1 MLRSVPVNLRLT
13 LGTCIVLAV
22 FSDSLLDFLTLFF
35 SKPFS
40 SEVAEPFVWG
50 KKSFHSMEGFCRN
63 ASSLTGNGTKGSAS
77 VNVGKEKGCNLG
89 VS

>member
-50 KKSFHSMEGFCRN
+50 KNPSIAWKAAAEM
-63 ASSLTGNGTKGSAS
+63 LQ
-77 VNVGKEKGCNLG
+77 V
-89 VS
+89 